1 MGFFLYLLSVFVGY
15 LGENIDEFGIDCD
28 GPVPQLDVDIELPE
42 TNKPLNSQIMQ
53 SLRDHFDVTEE
64 SDDFGIEMYL
74 NVKRYVEHLIA

>member
-1 MGFFLYLLSVFVGY
+1 MWVSFFICYQFLLDIQ
-15 LGENIDEFGIDCD
+15 ENIDEFEIDSD

-42 TNKPLNSQIMQ
+42 TNKPLNSQIIQ
-53 SLRDHFDVTEE
+53 SLRDQFDVTEE